1 MLLQVIEGHAVAV
14 GAVPDEARG
23 DEVGDDRRA
32 PPLLPL
38 VDIREVHLDDWDVE
52 ELERV
57 VDRPGVMRPRAGVDD
72 YPVDGVVLN
81 PGAWTHYSYAVRD
94 AVELF
99 EAPVIEVHLSN
110 VDEREEWR
118 RVSLISELAA
128 ARFVGMG
135 PVGYY
140 EALAY
145 LSRRG

>member
-1 MLLQVIEGHAVAV
+1 M
-14 GAVPDEARG
+14 
-23 DEVGDDRRA
+23 
-32 PPLLPL
+32 
-38 VDIREVHLDDWDVE
+38 
-52 ELERV
+52 
-57 VDRPGVMRPRAGVDD
+57 
-72 YPVDGVVLN
+72 LN

-110 VDEREEWR
+110 VDEREGWR